1 MTSQPHNVTAQIKY
15 KNLDETFVGQPEQ
28 VWLALNKFFNE
39 FMPSFEIAHQLTLK
53 VDIQSLAKD
62 CEGII
67 VFSKEGA
74 NLMVPRNKLTDN
86 ETLILWLLANYL
98 GKQLNVVRSDAVS
111 KEGLQTKLGKD
122 AKITGT
128 RLGELVKSEIAVK
141 SEDETYSITSFGI
154 MQAQKEI
161 LPRVKMKILQR

>member
-1 MTSQPHNVTAQIKY
+1 MTSQLQNITVQIKY
-15 KNLDETFVGQPEQ
+15 KNLDETFAGQPEQ

-39 FMPSFEIAHQLTLK
+39 FMPSFEIANQLTLK

-67 VFSKEGA
+67 AFSKEGA
-74 NLMVPRNKLTDN
+74 NLMVPRSKLTDN
-86 ETLILWLLANYL
+86 ETLILWLLANHL
-98 GKQLNVVRSDAVS
+98 GEQLNALESHAMPR
-111 KEGLQTKLGKD
+111 EELQAKLGKD

-128 RLGELVKSEIAVK
+128 RLGELVKSEIAIK

-154 MQAQKEI
+154 MQAQREI
-161 LPRVKMKILQR
+161 LPRVKTKILQS